1 MSASALATCI
11 CICAAMS
18 LLLTLTNETF
28 GYFSDH
34 SLNGPSIALHVP
46 HPAQARQLAGFIPGT
61 EARLS
66 RCVVQHSYLHA
77 DLICARH
84 RSANHSQTAQQGPLD
99 GSQSPN
105 ICTATGLPSET
116 VASQVS
122 RSSTS
127 CSRYEEAC
135 VMCCHHR
142 SGRGLLEDLLFLR
155 TLAMV
160 LIGLRW
166 WIVDAEAR
174 LRCARYAGKA
184 GDAASQCVE

>member
-11 CICAAMS
+11 CATMS

-66 RCVVQHSYLHA
+66 RCVVQHTSGHA
-77 DLICARH
+77 DLIYMHELAI
-84 RSANHSQTAQQGPLD
+84 AQPTTVRQHNRAPLD

-127 CSRYEEAC
+127 CSRYAEAC
-135 VMCCHHR
+135 VMCCHR

-160 LIGLRW
+160 LVGLRW